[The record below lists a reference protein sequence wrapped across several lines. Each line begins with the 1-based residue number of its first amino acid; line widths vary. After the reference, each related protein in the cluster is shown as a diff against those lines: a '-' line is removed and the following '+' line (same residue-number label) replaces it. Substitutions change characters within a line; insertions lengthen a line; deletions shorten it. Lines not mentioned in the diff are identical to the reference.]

1 MPATRDPSMAR
12 NRVRSPLLIA
22 AIALL
27 TVPSWSPSHAE
38 ERHGSC
44 EQQGEIL
51 AIYDC
56 QTGLVLW
63 SRGPSKTPPPRL
75 LSDRELCQLVVG
87 SEQSPESAGRC
98 L

>member
-1 MPATRDPSMAR
+1 MSATRDPGMAR
-12 NRVRSPLLIA
+12 NWVRA
-22 AIALL
+22 TLL
-27 TVPSWSPSHAE
+27 TATTAMLAINPLSASQAE
-38 ERHGSC
+38 ERRGSC

-63 SRGPSKTPPPRL
+63 SRGPSKALPPRL

-87 SEQSPESAGRC
+87 SEQSKEKIGQC

>member
-1 MPATRDPSMAR
+1 MSATRDSGMAR
-12 NRVRSPLLIA
+12 NWVRPTLLITA
-22 AIALL
+22 TAMLA
-27 TVPSWSPSHAE
+27 VPSWSPSHAE